1 MILKLPYLSWIR
13 MNTSAIH
20 IHTYIY
26 NTYITYT
33 YIYSYIYIYIY
44 DLIRIFGSEQIEQMW
59 RADRA
64 GSAPESRRA
73 SSCRTPQR
81 EKTPRPRGNVGTVGT
96 MGCESTLPET
106 SLWSERNYNR
116 EMMRNIDKPMY
127 IYIYMYIYICIYVYI
142 YIHIY
147 IDIYINC
154 GIFGGALF
162 SHNLNVI
169 LLTHKRWVILPF

>member
-1 MILKLPYLSWIR
+1 MPYIS
-13 MNTSAIH
+13 IH
-20 IHTYIY
+20 IYIIHILHI
-26 NTYITYT
+26 YI
-33 YIYSYIYIYIY
+33 YIYSYIYIYTYTILY
-44 DLIRIFGSEQIEQMW
+44 VSLAPNKSNKCDERIVQEVPQKAAGRL
-59 RADRA
+59 RAERPKGRRLPGLGA
-64 GSAPESRRA
+64 TSAPW
-73 SSCRTPQR
+73 
-81 EKTPRPRGNVGTVGT
+81 GT

-127 IYIYMYIYICIYVYI
+127 IYIYICIYIYVYMYIYIYVYMYIYI

-147 IDIYINC
+147 IYINY